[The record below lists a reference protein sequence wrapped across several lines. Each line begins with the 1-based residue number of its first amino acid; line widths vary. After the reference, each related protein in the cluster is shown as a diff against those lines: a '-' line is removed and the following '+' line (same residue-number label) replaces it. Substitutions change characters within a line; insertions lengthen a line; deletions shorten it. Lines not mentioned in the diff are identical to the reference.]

1 MSIRNL
7 EITTIMKSLTC
18 ISLLSLLPSSLTAQ
32 SLINSQSA
40 DSDWYQNGARAVEE
54 ASRRAYNNTPGAAKN
69 IILFLGDGMG
79 PSTVTAAR
87 IFAGQQQG
95 LPGEE
100 YSLSFERFPWT
111 GLVKTY
117 NTDAQV
123 SDSAGTMTAIMT
135 GVKTRSG
142 VIGIDER
149 PLRGSCESYMNTPG
163 ATLVSALELAEV
175 SGKATGIVS
184 TAKITHA
191 TPAATYA
198 NSPDRNWESTSN
210 MPEEAKTL
218 GCTDIASQLVDFEN
232 RLKSKVNRGIDYSD
246 IDGIDVAFGGGRNAF
261 YSEDP
266 VSIIGFAESTGEGN
280 RDDGRNL
287 IYSWVNQGGRYIM
300 DREGFNNI
308 DSSDSRNVLGLFENS
323 HMRYEANRNEDIGGE
338 PSLTE
343 MTVKA
348 IELLKNDDDGF
359 FLMVEAGRIDHAHH
373 ANNAFNALNET
384 VELSNAVQAA
394 VNAVDTNETLII
406 VTADHSH
413 VMTMAGYPT
422 RGNPILGKV
431 IGNDNSGMPE
441 SEFTRDRNGL
451 PYTTLSYTNG
461 AGFNDNSNNTNADAR
476 SGPPAS
482 GRYDLTN
489 IDTETPGYHQETLVG
504 TFGETHGGEDV
515 GVYAIGPGAH
525 LVSGS
530 IEQNVIFHV
539 MNFAA
544 GLENKA
550 SQALE

>member
-1 MSIRNL
+1 MGKDKVKP
-7 EITTIMKSLTC
+7 ITIIKALTF
-18 ISLLSLLPSSLTAQ
+18 ISLLSLLTSSLVAQ
-32 SLINSQSA
+32 ISVNAQTS
-40 DSDWYQNGARAVEE
+40 DSDWYQNGARAVED
-54 ASRRAYNNTPGAAKN
+54 ASRRSYNNSPGAAKN

-95 LPGEE
+95 LSGEE
-100 YSLSFERFPWT
+100 YSLSFESFPWT

-123 SDSAGTMTAIMT
+123 PDSAGTMTAIMT
-135 GVKTRSG
+135 GIKTRSG
-142 VIGIDER
+142 VIGIDGR
-149 PLRGSCESYMNTPG
+149 PLRGSCESYMNTQG
-163 ATLVSALELAEV
+163 ARLISALELAEV

-198 NSPDRNWESTSN
+198 NSPDRNWESISN
-210 MPEEAKTL
+210 MPDEAKTM
-218 GCTDIASQLVDFEN
+218 GCTDIASQLVDFES
-232 RLKSKVNRGIDYSD
+232 RLESKLNRGNDHPN

-266 VSIIGFAESTGEGN
+266 ASIAGFAETVGQGN

-287 IYSWVNQGGRYIM
+287 IDTWVNQDGRYIM

-323 HMRYEANRNEDIGGE
+323 HMRYEANRNEDVGGE

-343 MTVKA
+343 MTMKA
-348 IELLKNDDDGF
+348 IELLENDDDGF

-373 ANNAFNALNET
+373 ANNAFNALNEAA
-384 VELSNAVQAA
+384 ELSRAVQAA

-431 IGNDNSGMPE
+431 IGNDSNGRPQTE
-441 SEFTRDRNGL
+441 LTRDRDGL

-461 AGFNDNSNNTNADAR
+461 SGFDDNGNNTNADSR
-476 SGPPAS
+476 SAPPAA
-482 GRYDLTN
+482 GRHDLTIIN
-489 IDTETPGYHQETLVG
+489 TEAPGYHQETLVG

-525 LVSGS
+525 LVSGA

-539 MNFAA
+539 MNYAA
-544 GLENKA
+544 DLEKKA
-550 SQALE
+550 ADALE

>member
-7 EITTIMKSLTC
+7 EITTIIKSLTC
-18 ISLLSLLPSSLTAQ
+18 ISLLSLLASSLAAQ
-32 SLINSQSA
+32 SLINAQSA

-95 LPGEE
+95 LSGEE

-123 SDSAGTMTAIMT
+123 PDSAGTMTAIMT

-198 NSPDRNWESTSN
+198 NSTDRNWESTSN

-218 GCTDIASQLVDFEN
+218 GCADIASQLVDFEN
-232 RLKSKVNRGIDYSD
+232 RLKSKVNGGIDDSD

-266 VSIIGFAESTGEGN
+266 VSISGFAESTGEGN

-287 IYSWVNQGGRYIM
+287 IYSWVSQGGRYIM

-348 IELLKNDDDGF
+348 IELLKNNEDGF

-431 IGNDNSGMPE
+431 IGNDSSGMPE
-441 SEFTRDRNGL
+441 SEFTRDRDGL

-476 SGPPAS
+476 SGLPAS
-482 GRYDLTN
+482 GRHDLTN

-544 GLENKA
+544 DLENKA

>member
-1 MSIRNL
+1 MSIRKVKI
-7 EITTIMKSLTC
+7 ITKIKSLTF
-18 ISLLSLLPSSLTAQ
+18 ISLLSLLASNLAAQ
-32 SLINSQSA
+32 NSVNAQAA

-54 ASRRAYNNTPGAAKN
+54 ASRRAYNNVPGAAKN

-95 LPGEE
+95 FSGEE
-100 YSLSFERFPWT
+100 YSLSFEHFPWT

-123 SDSAGTMTAIMT
+123 PDSAGTMTAIMS

-142 VIGIDER
+142 VIGIDGR
-149 PLRGSCESYMNTPG
+149 PLRGSCESYMNTSG
-163 ATLVSALELAEV
+163 ATLVSALELAEI

-198 NSPDRNWESTSN
+198 NSPDRNWESISN
-210 MPEEAKTL
+210 MPAEAKSM
-218 GCTDIASQLVDFEN
+218 GCTDIARQLVEFES
-232 RLKSKVNRGIDYSD
+232 RLESKVNAGNDHPN

-266 VSIIGFAESTGEGN
+266 ASISGFAESARQGN

-287 IYSWVNQGGRYIM
+287 IDTWVNQDGRYIM
-300 DREGFNNI
+300 DAEGFNNI
-308 DSSDSRNVLGLFENS
+308 DSNDSSNVLGLFENS
-323 HMRYEANRNEDIGGE
+323 HMRYEANRNDDIGGE
-338 PSLTE
+338 PSLTD

-348 IELLKNDDDGF
+348 IELLKNDDDGY

-384 VELSNAVQAA
+384 AELSRAVQAA
-394 VNAVDTNETLII
+394 LNAVDTNDTLII

-431 IGNDNSGMPE
+431 IGNDNNGMPQTE
-441 SEFTRDRNGL
+441 LAGDRDGL
-451 PYTTLSYTNG
+451 PYTTLAYANG
-461 AGFNDNSNNTNADAR
+461 SGFDDNGNNTNADAR
-476 SGPPAS
+476 NGPPAP
-482 GRYDLTN
+482 GRHDLTN

-504 TFGETHGGEDV
+504 TFGETHSGEDV

-525 LVSGS
+525 LLSGS

-539 MNFAA
+539 MNFA
-544 GLENKA
+544 GDLENKA